1 MSETFELNDNRPTTS
16 ATHSLI
22 SENGKNYYY
31 INVQSQN
38 SSIAD
43 SGGAS
48 SSSQEVTSPDQQH
61 QQEPE
66 NQLVENEGIQSLEK
80 SGPLH
85 YFGENMVVK
94 NAREMF
100 NNVDILPDGRYYCCV
115 CNRPYKTHATLT
127 AHLRGSHLRQESPC
141 LEPDCNH
148 ISYTE
153 NERKKHQKIHD
164 KKKYSNISRE
174 AMRTHQN
181 LDDFSRMAFPS
192 ENVLR
197 DQIIRNS
204 RQVPGTVS
212 TMDKRG
218 KLRYTCLQCRHTF
231 PNAYNATRHIETHNE
246 SLKQCFYCGEVKNGT
261 MDLHI
266 HYLRCHK
273 NEGIRTI
280 TCKACG
286 RGFTTTALFRNHPNR
301 TECELASQNMLVRQ
315 DIYYGELPDGT
326 LMDHLTMNR
335 MSFFRKRQEQRAAES
350 ALLERQIDTNTDVT
364 ETGDTETVINGTKK
378 SCSDEIGCSSSND
391 LDYSDEIF
399 NGSNSL
405 IQTEFG
411 LKTLDEYKTTRV
423 TKRIALTDEDPQLNV
438 KRERVLIAQNKGYCH
453 QYDPNPQQS
462 EQQLQNEAYPPNYVF
477 SPPAY
482 GYDPLIGR
490 YPDFQPMQQLQYAY
504 YNDSGT
510 NSSYYSEQ
518 FQGTSRDQN
527 QVQIEEQN
535 RQLKDVKAEE
545 ATTNVQTGF
554 PETSQVS
561 DPIESTSDIASDLLV
576 NDEQDVVFEE
586 LDKLDFV
593 MPTNEPTDDNDDD
606 LEAMFNF

>member
-22 SENGKNYYY
+22 SENGKKYYY

-48 SSSQEVTSPDQQH
+48 SSQEVTLPDQQH

-66 NQLVENEGIQSLEK
+66 NQVVENEGVQPLEK

-174 AMRTHQN
+174 AMMTFLGWHSQVKMCCAIRLFGIADKCQG
-181 LDDFSRMAFPS
+181 PY
-192 ENVLR
+192 LR
-197 DQIIRNS
+197 
-204 RQVPGTVS
+204 
-212 TMDKRG
+212 
-218 KLRYTCLQCRHTF
+218 C
-231 PNAYNATRHIETHNE
+231 E

-335 MSFFRKRQEQRAAES
+335 MNFFRKRQEQRAAES
-350 ALLERQIDTNTDVT
+350 ALLERQIDTNTDV
-364 ETGDTETVINGTKK
+364 EAGDTETVINGTKK
-378 SCSDEIGCSSSND
+378 PCSDEIGCSSSND
-391 LDYSDEIF
+391 LDYSDDIF

-423 TKRIALTDEDPQLNV
+423 TKRVALTDEDPQLNI

-462 EQQLQNEAYPPNYVF
+462 EQQLQNDAYPSNYVF

-504 YNDSGT
+504 YNDSGA
-510 NSSYYSEQ
+510 NSSYYSEH
-518 FQGTSRDQN
+518 FQGSSQDQN

-545 ATTNVQTGF
+545 NTTNVQTGF